1 MRFLMQPYV
10 TVKEKD
16 SKKWWID
23 SDIIRQA
30 VIEADSVRSALNEFR
45 KYAEESAG
53 VLISD
58 SAVKHKNPMY
68 VTRKGVDVQ
77 EGYVI
82 TGKYFFED
90 RDINYVGSRY
100 IDVWLSIHELR
111 DVF

>member
-1 MRFLMQPYV
+1 M
-10 TVKEKD
+10 
-16 SKKWWID
+16 
-23 SDIIRQA
+23 
-30 VIEADSVRSALNEFR
+30 VIEADSVRGALNEFR
-45 KYAEESAG
+45 EYAEKSAG

-58 SAVKHKNPMY
+58 AAVKHKNPMY

-90 RDINYVGSRY
+90 RINYVGSRY